1 IYIVNHSTLH
11 PWIEGWPG
19 MPIPNRDE
27 LAREIKER
35 VETAYSSASSRLAK
49 RKEENLEKLK
59 NKLEEAASEFK
70 SKLES

>member
-1 IYIVNHSTLH
+1 
-11 PWIEGWPG
+11 

-35 VETAYSSASSRLAK
+35 VDTAYSSASSRLEK

-59 NKLEEAASEFK
+59 NKLEKAASEFK

>member
-1 IYIVNHSTLH
+1 
-11 PWIEGWPG
+11 

-35 VETAYSSASSRLAK
+35 VETAYTSASSRLAK
-49 RKEENLEKLK
+49 RKEENLENLK